1 MSPIFPFISMLLGIL
16 GNKGLKAKTKTKEMQ
31 VGEITEYG
39 QVTKQ

>member
-16 GNKGLKAKTKTKEMQ
+16 GNKGIKTKTKEMQ
-31 VGEITEYG
+31 EGEITEYG